1 MTEYKI
7 KATIEASVAKF
18 KRQIDS
24 AVKSVQKYKRTADK
38 TKDVEL
44 NANDK
49 NLQRAVRVAKKTLDS
64 FSNEKAKAKL
74 DAKIEEL
81 QQKVLEASF
90 ELNQLDSKEVTPE
103 VKLEK
108 KKLIKDIAETEAKL
122 SELEKKRVNIDVNA
136 DNSKFNRVLKVSKA
150 SLEALNRS
158 KAKAIIDVDNGVA
171 NSKIKRTK
179 EELKSIPN
187 KTRSRLDVDTGLS
200 IPTIY
205 AFKKSLDALPNKKT
219 TKVDVD
225 ANGLKKAYAYIIKAN
240 DNFQRQMGNL
250 ANMFRVFGTVGS
262 NMVGGLLTS
271 SFSILI
277 PVIASVVPVVFAL
290 LNAIKVLT
298 GGVLALGGAVAIA
311 GAGFVA
317 FGAMAISA
325 IKMLNDGTLQASSA
339 TNEYK
344 KALDGVKSAWT
355 DIIKQNQSAIFTTLA
370 NGLNTVKTAMQSL
383 QPFFSGISRGMEEA
397 SQSVLKWAQNS
408 GVASRFFNMMNTT
421 GVSVFNKLLSAAGG
435 FGDGLVN
442 VFTQLAPLFQWS
454 ADWLDRLGQSFS
466 NWANSAAGEN
476 SITRFIEYT
485 KTNLPIIGNI
495 FKNVFVGIN
504 NLMNAFSGSSTGIF
518 QSLEQMT
525 AKFREWS
532 EQVGQ
537 SQGFKDFVS
546 YIQTN
551 GPLIMQLIGNI
562 ARGLVAFATAMA
574 PIASAVLRVAVA
586 ITGWIANLFEAHPAT
601 AQLVGVIITLV
612 GAFRFLIPIIL
623 AVSNF
628 MGGGLIGRIIALV
641 SKFGLLRAGLTIL
654 KGAFM
659 LLKGPLKI
667 ISVIFQLLFGKI
679 GLIRNAITGL
689 VTVFGILGGPIT
701 IVIGVIA
708 ALIAIFV
715 LLWNKN
721 EGFRNFIINA
731 WNAIKTFMVNVWNVL
746 KAVASVV
753 WNAILKAI
761 TTAVTNVYNFIMIV
775 WNQIVAYLQG
785 LWNGII
791 AIATTV
797 WNLLVTIITT
807 VFTTIMTIVMT
818 IWTAI
823 WTFLSTIWNTIITIA
838 TTVWNLLVTVI
849 TTVFTTIMTIAMT
862 IWNAIW
868 TFLQT
873 LWNTIVSVATTV
885 WNAITTAISTALQAA
900 WSFIS
905 NIWNTI
911 WSFLS
916 GILTTIWN
924 KVVSIFTQVVST
936 ISDKMSQAWNF
947 IVTKGMQWVSTI
959 TSTLIN
965 FVNKVVQG
973 FVNVVNKVSQGMT
986 NAVNKVKSFVD
997 DFVTAGADMIRGLM
1011 RGIGNMARDLA
1022 EKAASVAKGALNAA
1036 KRALGIHSP
1045 SREFMDVGM
1054 YSMLGFVKGID
1065 NHSSKVIRNVSN
1077 VADKVVDAFQPT
1089 LNAPDISSITG
1100 NLSNLGGNINA
1111 QVQHTHS
1118 IETSPN
1124 MKTVKVELDINNDAL
1139 TSIVN
1144 GRNAKRNSEYYL

>member
-24 AVKSVQKYKRTADK
+24 AVKSVQRFKRVADQ

-44 NANDK
+44 NADDK
-49 NLQRAVRVAKKTLDS
+49 KLQKTIKVAKKSLDA
-64 FSNEKAKAKL
+64 FSNKKVKAKL
-74 DAKIEEL
+74 DASIQDL
-81 QQKVLEASF
+81 QQKVLESNF
-90 ELNQLDSKEVTPE
+90 ELDKLNSKEVTPE
-103 VKLEK
+103 IKLQK
-108 KKLIKDIAETEAKL
+108 QKLTKDIAEAEAKL
-122 SELEKKRVNIDVNA
+122 SELEKKRVNIDINA

-225 ANGLKKAYAYIIKAN
+225 TNGLKKAYAYIIKAN

-397 SQSVLKWAQNS
+397 SQSVLKWAENS
-408 GVASRFFNMMNTT
+408 SVASRFFNMMNTT

-495 FKNVFVGIN
+495 FKNVFAGIN

-612 GAFRFLIPIIL
+612 GAFRFLIAPIL
-623 AVSNF
+623 AVMDF
-628 MGGGLIGRIIALV
+628 LGPLAARLVALV
-641 SKFGLLRAGLTIL
+641 TKFGWAKTGTLVLSKAMTS
-654 KGAFM
+654 
-659 LLKGPLKI
+659 LKGPIKL
-667 ISVIFQLLFGKI
+667 VTAIFQLLFGKI

-731 WNAIKTFMVNVWNVL
+731 WNAIKTFMVNVWNIL

-753 WNAILKAI
+753 WNAILTAI
-761 TTAVTNVYNFIMIV
+761 TTAVSNVYNFIMIV

-838 TTVWNLLVTVI
+838 TTIWNLLVTVI

-873 LWNTIVSVATTV
+873 LWNTIVTVATKV
-885 WNAITTAISTALQAA
+885 WNAITTTISTALQAA

-959 TSTLIN
+959 TSTLIS
-965 FVNKVVQG
+965 FVNRVVQG

-997 DFVTAGADMIRGLM
+997 DFVSAGADMIRGLM

-1100 NLSNLGGNINA
+1100 NLSDLGGNINA

-1124 MKTVKVELDINNDAL
+1124 MKTVKVEFDVNNDAL

>member
-24 AVKSVQKYKRTADK
+24 AVKSVQRFKRVADQ

-49 NLQRAVRVAKKTLDS
+49 KLQKTIKVAKKSLDA
-64 FSNEKAKAKL
+64 FSNKNVKAKL
-74 DAKIEEL
+74 DASIQDL
-81 QQKVLEASF
+81 QQKVLESNF
-90 ELNQLDSKEVTPE
+90 ELDKLNSKEVTPE
-103 VKLEK
+103 VKLQK
-108 KKLIKDIAETEAKL
+108 QKLIKDIAETEAKL

-187 KTRSRLDVDTGLS
+187 KTRSRLDIDTGLS

-225 ANGLKKAYAYIIKAN
+225 TNGLKKAYAYIIKAN

-408 GVASRFFNMMNTT
+408 GVASRFFNMINTT

-562 ARGLVAFATAMA
+562 VRGLVAFTTAMA

-612 GAFRFLIPIIL
+612 GAFRFLIAPIL
-623 AVSNF
+623 AVMDF
-628 MGGGLIGRIIALV
+628 LGPLAARLVALV
-641 SKFGLLRAGLTIL
+641 TKFGWAKTGTLVLSKAMTS
-654 KGAFM
+654 
-659 LLKGPLKI
+659 LKGPIKL
-667 ISVIFQLLFGKI
+667 VTAIFQLLFGKI

-753 WNAILKAI
+753 WNAILTAI
-761 TTAVTNVYNFIMIV
+761 TTAVSNVYNFIMIV

-838 TTVWNLLVTVI
+838 TTIWNLLVTVI

-873 LWNTIVSVATTV
+873 LWNTIVTVATKV

-965 FVNKVVQG
+965 FVNRVVQG

-997 DFVTAGADMIRGLM
+997 DFVSAGADMIRGLM

-1124 MKTVKVELDINNDAL
+1124 MKTVKVEFDVNNDAL

>member
-24 AVKSVQKYKRTADK
+24 AVKSVQRFKRVADQ

-49 NLQRAVRVAKKTLDS
+49 KLQKTIKVAKKSLDA
-64 FSNEKAKAKL
+64 FSNKNVKAKL
-74 DAKIEEL
+74 DASIQDL
-81 QQKVLEASF
+81 QQKILESNFELDKLNSKEAS
-90 ELNQLDSKEVTPE
+90 PE
-103 VKLEK
+103 VKLQK
-108 KKLIKDIAETEAKL
+108 QKLTKDIAEAENKL

-158 KAKAIIDVDNGVA
+158 KAKAILDVDNSVA

-187 KTRSRLDVDTGLS
+187 KTRSRLDVDTRLS

-225 ANGLKKAYAYIIKAN
+225 TNGLKKVYAYIIKAN

-397 SQSVLKWAQNS
+397 SQSVLKWAENS
-408 GVASRFFNMMNTT
+408 SVASRFFNMMNTT

-495 FKNVFVGIN
+495 FKNVFAGIN

-612 GAFRFLIPIIL
+612 GAFRFLIAPIL
-623 AVSNF
+623 AVMDF
-628 MGGGLIGRIIALV
+628 LGPLAARLVALV
-641 SKFGLLRAGLTIL
+641 TKFGWAKTGTLVLSKAMTS
-654 KGAFM
+654 
-659 LLKGPLKI
+659 LKGPIKL
-667 ISVIFQLLFGKI
+667 VTAIFQLLFGKI

-731 WNAIKTFMVNVWNVL
+731 WNAIKTFMVTVWNVL
-746 KAVASVV
+746 KTVASVV

-761 TTAVTNVYNFIMIV
+761 TTAVLNVYNFIMII

-838 TTVWNLLVTVI
+838 TTIWNLLVTVI

-873 LWNTIVSVATTV
+873 LWNTIVSVATAV

-965 FVNKVVQG
+965 FVNRVIQG
-973 FVNVVNKVSQGMT
+973 FVNVVNKVSEGMT

-997 DFVTAGADMIRGLM
+997 DFVSAGADMIRGLM

-1045 SREFMDVGM
+1045 SREFMDVGV

-1124 MKTVKVELDINNDAL
+1124 MKTVKVEFDVNNDAL

>member
-18 KRQIDS
+18 KKQIDS
-24 AVKSVQKYKRTADK
+24 AVKSVQKFKRVADQ

-49 NLQRAVRVAKKTLDS
+49 KLQKTIKVAKKSLDA
-64 FSNEKAKAKL
+64 FSNKKVKAKL
-74 DAKIEEL
+74 DASIQDL
-81 QQKVLEASF
+81 QQKVLESNF
-90 ELNQLDSKEVTPE
+90 ELDKLNSKEVTPE
-103 VKLEK
+103 IKLQK
-108 KKLIKDIAETEAKL
+108 QKLTKDIAEAEAKL
-122 SELEKKRVNIDVNA
+122 SELEKKRVNIDINA

-225 ANGLKKAYAYIIKAN
+225 TNGLKKAYAYIIKAN

-397 SQSVLKWAQNS
+397 SQSVLKWAENS
-408 GVASRFFNMMNTT
+408 SVASRFFNMMNTT

-612 GAFRFLIPIIL
+612 GAFRFLIAPIL
-623 AVSNF
+623 AVMDF
-628 MGGGLIGRIIALV
+628 LGPLAARLVALV
-641 SKFGLLRAGLTIL
+641 TRFGWAKTGTLVLSKAMTS
-654 KGAFM
+654 
-659 LLKGPLKI
+659 LKGPIKL
-667 ISVIFQLLFGKI
+667 VTAIFQLLFGKI

-731 WNAIKTFMVNVWNVL
+731 WNAIKTFMVTVWNVL
-746 KAVASVV
+746 KTVASVV

-761 TTAVTNVYNFIMIV
+761 TTAVSNAYNFIMII

-838 TTVWNLLVTVI
+838 TTIWNLLVTVI

-873 LWNTIVSVATTV
+873 LWNTIVTVATKV
-885 WNAITTAISTALQAA
+885 WNAITTTISTALQAA

-965 FVNKVVQG
+965 FVNRVIQG

-997 DFVTAGADMIRGLM
+997 DFVSAGADMIRGLM

-1124 MKTVKVELDINNDAL
+1124 MKTVKVEFDVNNDAL

>member
-24 AVKSVQKYKRTADK
+24 AVKSVQRFKRVADQ

-49 NLQRAVRVAKKTLDS
+49 KLQKTIKVAKKSLDA
-64 FSNEKAKAKL
+64 FSNKNVKAKL
-74 DAKIEEL
+74 DASIQDL
-81 QQKVLEASF
+81 QQKILESNFELDKLNSKEAS
-90 ELNQLDSKEVTPE
+90 PE
-103 VKLEK
+103 VKLQK
-108 KKLIKDIAETEAKL
+108 QKLTKDIAEAEVKL
-122 SELEKKRVNIDVNA
+122 SELEKKRISIDVNA

-225 ANGLKKAYAYIIKAN
+225 TNGLKKAYAYIIKAN

-325 IKMLNDGTLQASSA
+325 IKMLSDGTLQASSA

-397 SQSVLKWAQNS
+397 SQSVFKWAQNS

-612 GAFRFLIPIIL
+612 GAFRFLIAPIL
-623 AVSNF
+623 AVMDF
-628 MGGGLIGRIIALV
+628 LGPLAARLVALV
-641 SKFGLLRAGLTIL
+641 TKFGWAKTGTLVLSKAMTS
-654 KGAFM
+654 
-659 LLKGPLKI
+659 LKGPIKL
-667 ISVIFQLLFGKI
+667 VTAIFQLLFGKI

-731 WNAIKTFMVNVWNVL
+731 WNAIKTFMVTVWNVL
-746 KAVASVV
+746 KTVASVV

-775 WNQIVAYLQG
+775 WNQIAAYLQG

-838 TTVWNLLVTVI
+838 TTIWNLLVTVI

-873 LWNTIVSVATTV
+873 LWNTIVSVATAV

-965 FVNKVVQG
+965 FVNRVIQG
-973 FVNVVNKVSQGMT
+973 FVNVVNKVSEGMT

-997 DFVTAGADMIRGLM
+997 DFVSAGADMIRGLM

-1100 NLSNLGGNINA
+1100 NLSNLVGNINA

-1124 MKTVKVELDINNDAL
+1124 MKTVKVELDINNDA
-1139 TSIVN
+1139 
-1144 GRNAKRNSEYYL
+1144 

>member
-24 AVKSVQKYKRTADK
+24 AVKSVQRFKRVADQ

-49 NLQRAVRVAKKTLDS
+49 KLQKTIKVAKKSLDA
-64 FSNEKAKAKL
+64 FSNKNVKAKL
-74 DAKIEEL
+74 DASIQDL
-81 QQKVLEASF
+81 QQKILESNF
-90 ELNQLDSKEVTPE
+90 ELDKLNSKEVTPE
-103 VKLEK
+103 VKLQK
-108 KKLIKDIAETEAKL
+108 QKLIKDIAETEAKL

-225 ANGLKKAYAYIIKAN
+225 TNGLKKAYAYIIKAN

-397 SQSVLKWAQNS
+397 SQSVLKWAENS
-408 GVASRFFNMMNTT
+408 SVASRFFNMMNTT

-612 GAFRFLIPIIL
+612 GAFRFLIAPIL
-623 AVSNF
+623 AVMDF
-628 MGGGLIGRIIALV
+628 LGPLAARLVALV
-641 SKFGLLRAGLTIL
+641 TKFGWAKTGTLVLSKAMTS
-654 KGAFM
+654 
-659 LLKGPLKI
+659 LKGPIKL
-667 ISVIFQLLFGKI
+667 VTAIFQLLFGKI

-731 WNAIKTFMVNVWNVL
+731 WNAIKTFMVTVWNVL
-746 KAVASVV
+746 KTVASVV

-761 TTAVTNVYNFIMIV
+761 TTAVLNVYNFIMII

-838 TTVWNLLVTVI
+838 TTIWNLLVTVI

-873 LWNTIVSVATTV
+873 LWNTIVSVATAV

-965 FVNKVVQG
+965 FVNRVIQG
-973 FVNVVNKVSQGMT
+973 FVNVVNKVSEGMT

-997 DFVTAGADMIRGLM
+997 DFVSAGADMIRGLM

-1100 NLSNLGGNINA
+1100 NLSNLVGNINA

>member
-24 AVKSVQKYKRTADK
+24 AVKSVQRFKRVADQ

-44 NANDK
+44 NADDK
-49 NLQRAVRVAKKTLDS
+49 KLQKTIKVAKKSLDA
-64 FSNEKAKAKL
+64 FSNKKVKAKL
-74 DAKIEEL
+74 DASIQDL
-81 QQKVLEASF
+81 QQKVLESNF
-90 ELNQLDSKEVTPE
+90 ELDKLNSKEVTPE
-103 VKLEK
+103 IKLQK
-108 KKLIKDIAETEAKL
+108 QKLTKDIAEAEAKL
-122 SELEKKRVNIDVNA
+122 SELEKKRVNIDINA

-225 ANGLKKAYAYIIKAN
+225 TNGLKKAYAYIIKAN

-525 AKFREWS
+525 ANFREWS

-612 GAFRFLIPIIL
+612 GAFRFLIAPIL
-623 AVSNF
+623 AVMDF
-628 MGGGLIGRIIALV
+628 LGPLAARLV
-641 SKFGLLRAGLTIL
+641 TLVTKFGWAKTGTLVLSKAM
-654 KGAFM
+654 AS
-659 LLKGPLKI
+659 LKGPIKL
-667 ISVIFQLLFGKI
+667 VTAIFQLLFGKI

-731 WNAIKTFMVNVWNVL
+731 WNAIKTFMVTVWNVL
-746 KAVASVV
+746 KTVASVV

-761 TTAVTNVYNFIMIV
+761 TTAVTNVYNFIMII

-838 TTVWNLLVTVI
+838 TTIWNLLVTVI

-873 LWNTIVSVATTV
+873 LWNTIVTVATKV

-916 GILTTIWN
+916 SILTTIWN

-965 FVNKVVQG
+965 FVNRVVQG

-997 DFVTAGADMIRGLM
+997 DFVSAGADMIRGLM

-1124 MKTVKVELDINNDAL
+1124 MKTVKVEFDVNNDAL

>member
-18 KRQIDS
+18 KKQIDS
-24 AVKSVQKYKRTADK
+24 AVKSVQKFKRVADQ
-38 TKDVEL
+38 TKNVEL

-49 NLQRAVRVAKKTLDS
+49 KLQKTIKVAKKSLDA
-64 FSNEKAKAKL
+64 FSNKNVKAKL
-74 DAKIEEL
+74 DASIQDL
-81 QQKVLEASF
+81 QQKILESNFELDKLNSKEAS
-90 ELNQLDSKEVTPE
+90 PE
-103 VKLEK
+103 VKLQK
-108 KKLIKDIAETEAKL
+108 QKLTKDIAEAEAKL
-122 SELEKKRVNIDVNA
+122 SELEKKRVNIDINA

-158 KAKAIIDVDNGVA
+158 KAKAILDVDNSVA

-187 KTRSRLDVDTGLS
+187 KTRSRLDVDTRLS

-225 ANGLKKAYAYIIKAN
+225 TNGLKKAYAYIIKAN

-325 IKMLNDGTLQASSA
+325 IKMLSDGTLQASSA

-495 FKNVFVGIN
+495 FKNVFAGIN

-612 GAFRFLIPIIL
+612 GAFRFLIAPIL
-623 AVSNF
+623 AVMDF
-628 MGGGLIGRIIALV
+628 LGPLAARLVALV
-641 SKFGLLRAGLTIL
+641 TKFGWAKTGTLVLSKAMTS
-654 KGAFM
+654 
-659 LLKGPLKI
+659 LKGPIKL
-667 ISVIFQLLFGKI
+667 VTAIFQLLFGKI

-753 WNAILKAI
+753 WNAILTAI
-761 TTAVTNVYNFIMIV
+761 TTAVSNVYNFIMIV

-838 TTVWNLLVTVI
+838 TTIWNLLVTVI

-873 LWNTIVSVATTV
+873 LWNTIVTVATKV
-885 WNAITTAISTALQAA
+885 WNAITTTISTALQAA

-965 FVNKVVQG
+965 FVNRVIQG

-997 DFVTAGADMIRGLM
+997 DFVSAGADMIRGLM

-1124 MKTVKVELDINNDAL
+1124 MKTVKVEFDVNNDAL

>member
-24 AVKSVQKYKRTADK
+24 AVKSVQRFKRVADQ

-44 NANDK
+44 NADDK
-49 NLQRAVRVAKKTLDS
+49 KLQKTIKVAKKSLDA
-64 FSNEKAKAKL
+64 FSNKKVKAKL
-74 DAKIEEL
+74 DASIQDL
-81 QQKVLEASF
+81 QQKVLESNF
-90 ELNQLDSKEVTPE
+90 ELDKLNSKEVTPE
-103 VKLEK
+103 IKLQK
-108 KKLIKDIAETEAKL
+108 QKLTKDIAEAEAKL
-122 SELEKKRVNIDVNA
+122 SELEKKRVNIDINA

-187 KTRSRLDVDTGLS
+187 KTRSRLHVDTGLS

-225 ANGLKKAYAYIIKAN
+225 TNGLKKAYAYIIKAN

-325 IKMLNDGTLQASSA
+325 IKMLSDGTLQASSA

-383 QPFFSGISRGMEEA
+383 QPFFSGISRGTEEA

-466 NWANSAAGEN
+466 NWANSADGEN

-525 AKFREWS
+525 VKFREWS

-612 GAFRFLIPIIL
+612 GAFRFLIAPIL
-623 AVSNF
+623 AVMDF
-628 MGGGLIGRIIALV
+628 LGPLAARLVALV
-641 SKFGLLRAGLTIL
+641 TKFGWAKTGTLVLSKAMTS
-654 KGAFM
+654 
-659 LLKGPLKI
+659 LKGPIKL
-667 ISVIFQLLFGKI
+667 VTAIFQLLFGKI

-731 WNAIKTFMVNVWNVL
+731 WNAIKTFMVTVWNVL
-746 KAVASVV
+746 KTVASVV

-761 TTAVTNVYNFIMIV
+761 TTAVTNVYNFIMII

-838 TTVWNLLVTVI
+838 TTIWNLLVTVI

-873 LWNTIVSVATTV
+873 LWNTIVTVATKV

-965 FVNKVVQG
+965 FVNRVVQG

-997 DFVTAGADMIRGLM
+997 DFVSAGADMIRGLM

-1124 MKTVKVELDINNDAL
+1124 MKTVKVEFDVNNDAL

>member
-18 KRQIDS
+18 KKQIDS
-24 AVKSVQKYKRTADK
+24 AVKSVQRFKRVADQ

-49 NLQRAVRVAKKTLDS
+49 NLQKTIKVAKKSLDA
-64 FSNEKAKAKL
+64 FSNKQAKAKL
-74 DAKIEEL
+74 DANIQDL
-81 QQKVLEASF
+81 QQKVLESNF
-90 ELNQLDSKEVTPE
+90 ELDKLNSKEVTPE
-103 VKLEK
+103 VKLQK
-108 KKLIKDIAETEAKL
+108 QKLTKDIAEAEAKL

-136 DNSKFNRVLKVSKA
+136 DNSKFNRVLKVSKT
-150 SLEALNRS
+150 SLEAFNRS

-187 KTRSRLDVDTGLS
+187 KTRSRLNVDTGLS

-225 ANGLKKAYAYIIKAN
+225 TNRLKKAYAYIIKAN

-495 FKNVFVGIN
+495 FKNVFVGIS
-504 NLMNAFSGSSTGIF
+504 NLMSAFSGSSTGIF

-562 ARGLVAFATAMA
+562 ARGLVAFAMAMA

-612 GAFRFLIPIIL
+612 GAFRFLIAPIL
-623 AVSNF
+623 AVMDF
-628 MGGGLIGRIIALV
+628 LGPLAARLVALV
-641 SKFGLLRAGLTIL
+641 TKFGWAKTGTLVLSKAMTS
-654 KGAFM
+654 
-659 LLKGPLKI
+659 LKGPIKL
-667 ISVIFQLLFGKI
+667 VTAIFQLLFGKI

-746 KAVASVV
+746 KTAASVV

-761 TTAVTNVYNFIMIV
+761 TTAVSNVYNFIMII

-838 TTVWNLLVTVI
+838 TTIWNLLVTVI

-965 FVNKVVQG
+965 FVNRVIQG

-986 NAVNKVKSFVD
+986 NAVNKIKSFIG
-997 DFVTAGADMIRGLM
+997 DFVSAGADMIRGLI
-1011 RGIGNMARDLA
+1011 RGIGQMAGELMD
-1022 EKAASVAKGALNAA
+1022 AAKNVAKRALDAA
-1036 KRALGIHSP
+1036 KSALGIHSP

-1089 LNAPDISSITG
+1089 LNTPDISSITR
-1100 NLSNLGGNINA
+1100 NLSNLGGNINT

-1124 MKTVKVELDINNDAL
+1124 MKTVKVEFDVNNDAL

>member
-24 AVKSVQKYKRTADK
+24 AVKSVQRFKRVADQ

-49 NLQRAVRVAKKTLDS
+49 KLQKTIKVAKKSLDA
-64 FSNEKAKAKL
+64 FSNKKVKAKL
-74 DAKIEEL
+74 DASIQDL
-81 QQKVLEASF
+81 QQKVLESNF
-90 ELNQLDSKEVTPE
+90 ELDKLNSKEVTPE
-103 VKLEK
+103 IKLQK
-108 KKLIKDIAETEAKL
+108 QKLTKDIAEAEAKL
-122 SELEKKRVNIDVNA
+122 SELEKKRVNIDINA

-158 KAKAIIDVDNGVA
+158 KAKAILDVDNSVA

-187 KTRSRLDVDTGLS
+187 KTRSRLDVDTRLS

-225 ANGLKKAYAYIIKAN
+225 TNGLKKAYAYIIKAN

-325 IKMLNDGTLQASSA
+325 IKMLSDGTLQASSA

-397 SQSVLKWAQNS
+397 SQSVLKWAENS
-408 GVASRFFNMMNTT
+408 SVASRFFNMMNTT

-495 FKNVFVGIN
+495 FKNVFAGIN

-612 GAFRFLIPIIL
+612 GAFRFLIAPIL
-623 AVSNF
+623 AVMDF
-628 MGGGLIGRIIALV
+628 LGPLAARLVALV
-641 SKFGLLRAGLTIL
+641 TKFGWAKTGTLVLSKAMTS
-654 KGAFM
+654 
-659 LLKGPLKI
+659 LKGPIKL
-667 ISVIFQLLFGKI
+667 VTAIFQLLFGKI

-731 WNAIKTFMVNVWNVL
+731 WNAIKTFMVTVWNVL
-746 KAVASVV
+746 KTVASVV

-761 TTAVTNVYNFIMIV
+761 TTAVSNVYNFIMII

-838 TTVWNLLVTVI
+838 TTIWNLLVTVI

-873 LWNTIVSVATTV
+873 LWNTIVTVATKV
-885 WNAITTAISTALQAA
+885 WNAITTTISTALQAA

-965 FVNKVVQG
+965 FVNRVIQG

-997 DFVTAGADMIRGLM
+997 DFVSAGADMIRGLM

-1124 MKTVKVELDINNDAL
+1124 MKTVKVEFDVNNDAL

>member
-7 KATIEASVAKF
+7 NATIEASVAKF

-24 AVKSVQKYKRTADK
+24 AVKSVQRFKRVADQ

-49 NLQRAVRVAKKTLDS
+49 KLQKTIKVAKKSLDA
-64 FSNEKAKAKL
+64 FSNKNVKAKL
-74 DAKIEEL
+74 DASIQDL
-81 QQKVLEASF
+81 QQKVLESNF
-90 ELNQLDSKEVTPE
+90 ELDKLNSKEVTPE
-103 VKLEK
+103 VKLQK
-108 KKLIKDIAETEAKL
+108 QKLIKDIAETEAKL

-158 KAKAIIDVDNGVA
+158 KAKAIIDVDNGVV

-225 ANGLKKAYAYIIKAN
+225 TNGLKKAYAYIIKAN

-397 SQSVLKWAQNS
+397 SQSVLKWVENS
-408 GVASRFFNMMNTT
+408 SVASRFFNMMNTT

-495 FKNVFVGIN
+495 FKNVFAGIN

-612 GAFRFLIPIIL
+612 GAFRFLIAPIL
-623 AVSNF
+623 AVMDF
-628 MGGGLIGRIIALV
+628 LGPLAARLVALV
-641 SKFGLLRAGLTIL
+641 TKFGWAKTGTLVLSKAMTS
-654 KGAFM
+654 
-659 LLKGPLKI
+659 LKGPIKL
-667 ISVIFQLLFGKI
+667 VTAIFQLLFGKI

-731 WNAIKTFMVNVWNVL
+731 WNAIKTFMVNVWNIL

-753 WNAILKAI
+753 WNAILTAI
-761 TTAVTNVYNFIMIV
+761 TTAVSNVYNFIMIV

-838 TTVWNLLVTVI
+838 TTIWNLLVTVI

-873 LWNTIVSVATTV
+873 LWNTIVTVATKV
-885 WNAITTAISTALQAA
+885 WNAITTTISTALQAA

-965 FVNKVVQG
+965 FVNRVVQG

-997 DFVTAGADMIRGLM
+997 DFVSAGADMIRGLM

-1124 MKTVKVELDINNDAL
+1124 MKTVKVEFDVNNDAL

>member
-24 AVKSVQKYKRTADK
+24 AVKSVQRFKRVADQ

-44 NANDK
+44 NADDK
-49 NLQRAVRVAKKTLDS
+49 KLQKTIKVAKKSLDA
-64 FSNEKAKAKL
+64 FSNKKVKAKL
-74 DAKIEEL
+74 DASIQDL
-81 QQKVLEASF
+81 QQKVLESNF
-90 ELNQLDSKEVTPE
+90 ELDKLNSKEVTPE
-103 VKLEK
+103 IKLQK
-108 KKLIKDIAETEAKL
+108 QKLTKDIAEAEAKL
-122 SELEKKRVNIDVNA
+122 SELEKKRVNIDINA

-225 ANGLKKAYAYIIKAN
+225 TNGLKKAYAYIIKAN

-397 SQSVLKWAQNS
+397 SQSVLKWAENS
-408 GVASRFFNMMNTT
+408 SVASRFFNMMNTT

-551 GPLIMQLIGNI
+551 GPLIMQLIRNI

-612 GAFRFLIPIIL
+612 GAFRFLIAPIL
-623 AVSNF
+623 AVMDF
-628 MGGGLIGRIIALV
+628 LGPLAARLVALV
-641 SKFGLLRAGLTIL
+641 TRFGWAKTGTLVLSKAMTS
-654 KGAFM
+654 
-659 LLKGPLKI
+659 LKGPIKL
-667 ISVIFQLLFGKI
+667 VTAIFQLLFGKI

-731 WNAIKTFMVNVWNVL
+731 WNAIKTFMVTVWNVL
-746 KAVASVV
+746 KTVASVV

-761 TTAVTNVYNFIMIV
+761 TTAVSNVYNFIMII

-838 TTVWNLLVTVI
+838 TTIWNLLVTVI

-873 LWNTIVSVATTV
+873 LWNTIVTVATKV
-885 WNAITTAISTALQAA
+885 WNAITTTISTALQAA

-965 FVNKVVQG
+965 FVNRVIQG

-997 DFVTAGADMIRGLM
+997 DFVSAGADMIRGLM

-1124 MKTVKVELDINNDAL
+1124 MKTVKVEFDVNNDAL

>member
-225 ANGLKKAYAYIIKAN
+225 TNRLKKAYAYIIKAN

-612 GAFRFLIPIIL
+612 GAFRFLIAPIL
-623 AVSNF
+623 AVMDF
-628 MGGGLIGRIIALV
+628 LGPLAARLVALV
-641 SKFGLLRAGLTIL
+641 TKFGWAKTGTLVLSKAMTS
-654 KGAFM
+654 
-659 LLKGPLKI
+659 LKGPIKL
-667 ISVIFQLLFGKI
+667 VTAIFQLLFGKI

-753 WNAILKAI
+753 WNAILTAI

-838 TTVWNLLVTVI
+838 TTIWNLLVTVI

-885 WNAITTAISTALQAA
+885 WNAITTTISTALQAA

-965 FVNKVVQG
+965 FVNRVVQG
-973 FVNVVNKVSQGMT
+973 FVNVVNKVSEGMT

>member
-24 AVKSVQKYKRTADK
+24 AVKSVQRFKRVADQ

-44 NANDK
+44 NADDK
-49 NLQRAVRVAKKTLDS
+49 KLQKTIKVAKKSLDA
-64 FSNEKAKAKL
+64 FSNKKVKAKL
-74 DAKIEEL
+74 DASIQDL
-81 QQKVLEASF
+81 QQKVLESNF
-90 ELNQLDSKEVTPE
+90 ELDKLNSKEVTPE
-103 VKLEK
+103 IKLQK
-108 KKLIKDIAETEAKL
+108 QKLTKDIAEAEAKL
-122 SELEKKRVNIDVNA
+122 SELEKKRVNIDINA

-187 KTRSRLDVDTGLS
+187 KTRSRLHVDTGLS

-225 ANGLKKAYAYIIKAN
+225 TNGLKKAYAYIIKAN

-325 IKMLNDGTLQASSA
+325 IKMLSDGTLQASSA

-397 SQSVLKWAQNS
+397 FQSVLKWAQNS

-525 AKFREWS
+525 VKFREWS

-612 GAFRFLIPIIL
+612 GAFRFLIAPIL
-623 AVSNF
+623 AVMDF
-628 MGGGLIGRIIALV
+628 LGPLAARLVALV
-641 SKFGLLRAGLTIL
+641 TKFGWAKTGTLVLSKAMTS
-654 KGAFM
+654 
-659 LLKGPLKI
+659 LKGPIKL
-667 ISVIFQLLFGKI
+667 VTAIFQLLFGKI

-731 WNAIKTFMVNVWNVL
+731 WNAIKTFMVTVWNVL
-746 KAVASVV
+746 KTVASVV

-761 TTAVTNVYNFIMIV
+761 TTAVTNVYNFIMII

-838 TTVWNLLVTVI
+838 TTIWNLLVTVI

-873 LWNTIVSVATTV
+873 LWNTIVTVATKV

-916 GILTTIWN
+916 SILTTIWN

-965 FVNKVVQG
+965 FVNRVVQG

-997 DFVTAGADMIRGLM
+997 DFVSAGADMIRGLM

-1124 MKTVKVELDINNDAL
+1124 MKTVKVEFDVNNDAL

>member
-24 AVKSVQKYKRTADK
+24 AVKSVQRFKRVADQ

-49 NLQRAVRVAKKTLDS
+49 KLQKTIKVAKKSLDA
-64 FSNEKAKAKL
+64 FSNKNVKAKL
-74 DAKIEEL
+74 DASIQDL
-81 QQKVLEASF
+81 QQKVLESNF
-90 ELNQLDSKEVTPE
+90 ELDKLNSKEVTPE
-103 VKLEK
+103 VKLQK
-108 KKLIKDIAETEAKL
+108 QKLIKDIAETEAKL

-158 KAKAIIDVDNGVA
+158 KAKAIIDVDNGVV

-225 ANGLKKAYAYIIKAN
+225 INGLKKAYAYIIKAN

-397 SQSVLKWAQNS
+397 SQSVLKWAENS
-408 GVASRFFNMMNTT
+408 SVASRFFNMMNTT

-495 FKNVFVGIN
+495 FKNVFAGIN

-612 GAFRFLIPIIL
+612 GAFRFLIAPIL
-623 AVSNF
+623 AVMDF
-628 MGGGLIGRIIALV
+628 LGPLAARLVALV
-641 SKFGLLRAGLTIL
+641 TKFGWAKTGTLVLSKAMTS
-654 KGAFM
+654 
-659 LLKGPLKI
+659 LKGPIKL
-667 ISVIFQLLFGKI
+667 VTAIFQLLFGKI

-753 WNAILKAI
+753 WNAILTAI
-761 TTAVTNVYNFIMIV
+761 TTAVSNVYNFIMIV

-838 TTVWNLLVTVI
+838 TTIWNLLVTVI

-873 LWNTIVSVATTV
+873 LWNTIVTVATKV
-885 WNAITTAISTALQAA
+885 WNAITTTISTALQAA

-965 FVNKVVQG
+965 FVNRVVQG

-997 DFVTAGADMIRGLM
+997 DFVSAGADMIRGLM

-1124 MKTVKVELDINNDAL
+1124 MKTVKVEFDVNNDAL

>member
-24 AVKSVQKYKRTADK
+24 AVKAVQKYKRTADK

-44 NANDK
+44 SANDK
-49 NLQRAVRVAKKTLDS
+49 KLQKTIKVAKKSLDA
-64 FSNEKAKAKL
+64 FSNKKVKAKL
-74 DAKIEEL
+74 DAKIEDL
-81 QQKVLEASF
+81 QQKALEASF

-103 VKLEK
+103 VKLQK
-108 KKLIKDIAETEAKL
+108 QKLTKDIAEAEAKL

-158 KAKAIIDVDNGVA
+158 KAKAILDVDNSVA

-187 KTRSRLDVDTGLS
+187 KTRSRLHVDTGLS

-225 ANGLKKAYAYIIKAN
+225 TNGLKKAYAYIIKAN

-325 IKMLNDGTLQASSA
+325 IKMLSDGTLQASSA

-466 NWANSAAGEN
+466 NWANSAAGED

-525 AKFREWS
+525 VKFREWS

-612 GAFRFLIPIIL
+612 GAFRFLIVPIL
-623 AVSNF
+623 AVMDF
-628 MGGGLIGRIIALV
+628 LGPLAARLVALV
-641 SKFGLLRAGLTIL
+641 TKFGWAKTGTLVLSKAMTS
-654 KGAFM
+654 
-659 LLKGPLKI
+659 LKGPIKL
-667 ISVIFQLLFGKI
+667 VTAIFQLLFGKI

-731 WNAIKTFMVNVWNVL
+731 WNAIKTFMVTVWNVL
-746 KAVASVV
+746 KTVASVV

-838 TTVWNLLVTVI
+838 TTIWNLLVTVI

-868 TFLQT
+868 MFLQT
-873 LWNTIVSVATTV
+873 LWNTIVTVATKV

-947 IVTKGMQWVSTI
+947 IV
-959 TSTLIN
+959 
-965 FVNKVVQG
+965 
-973 FVNVVNKVSQGMT
+973 
-986 NAVNKVKSFVD
+986 
-997 DFVTAGADMIRGLM
+997 
-1011 RGIGNMARDLA
+1011 
-1022 EKAASVAKGALNAA
+1022 
-1036 KRALGIHSP
+1036 
-1045 SREFMDVGM
+1045 
-1054 YSMLGFVKGID
+1054 
-1065 NHSSKVIRNVSN
+1065 
-1077 VADKVVDAFQPT
+1077 
-1089 LNAPDISSITG
+1089 
-1100 NLSNLGGNINA
+1100 
-1111 QVQHTHS
+1111 
-1118 IETSPN
+1118 
-1124 MKTVKVELDINNDAL
+1124 
-1139 TSIVN
+1139 
-1144 GRNAKRNSEYYL
+1144 

>member
-18 KRQIDS
+18 KKQIDS
-24 AVKSVQKYKRTADK
+24 AVKSVQRFKRVADQ

-44 NANDK
+44 NADDK
-49 NLQRAVRVAKKTLDS
+49 KLQKTIKVAKKSLDA
-64 FSNEKAKAKL
+64 FSNKKVKAKL
-74 DAKIEEL
+74 DASIQDL
-81 QQKVLEASF
+81 QQKVLESNF
-90 ELNQLDSKEVTPE
+90 ELDKLNSKEVTPE
-103 VKLEK
+103 IKLQK
-108 KKLIKDIAETEAKL
+108 QKLTKDIAEAEAKL
-122 SELEKKRVNIDVNA
+122 SELEKKRVNIDINA

-187 KTRSRLDVDTGLS
+187 KTRSRLDVDTRLS

-225 ANGLKKAYAYIIKAN
+225 TNGLKKAYAYIIKAN

-397 SQSVLKWAQNS
+397 SQSVLKWAENS
-408 GVASRFFNMMNTT
+408 SVASRFFNMMNTT

-612 GAFRFLIPIIL
+612 GAFRFLIAPIL
-623 AVSNF
+623 AVMDF
-628 MGGGLIGRIIALV
+628 LGPLAARLV
-641 SKFGLLRAGLTIL
+641 TLVTKFGWAKTGTLVLSKAM
-654 KGAFM
+654 AS
-659 LLKGPLKI
+659 LKGPIKL
-667 ISVIFQLLFGKI
+667 VTAIFQLLFGKI

-731 WNAIKTFMVNVWNVL
+731 WNAIKTFMVTVWNVL
-746 KAVASVV
+746 KTVASVV

-838 TTVWNLLVTVI
+838 TTIWNLLVTVI

-873 LWNTIVSVATTV
+873 LWNTIVTVATKV

-916 GILTTIWN
+916 SILTTIWN

-965 FVNKVVQG
+965 FVNRVVQG

-997 DFVTAGADMIRGLM
+997 DFVSAGADMIRGLM

-1124 MKTVKVELDINNDAL
+1124 MKTVKVEFDVNNDAL

>member
-18 KRQIDS
+18 KKQIDS
-24 AVKSVQKYKRTADK
+24 AVKSVQKFKRVADQ

-49 NLQRAVRVAKKTLDS
+49 KLQKTIKVAKKSLDA
-64 FSNEKAKAKL
+64 FSNKKVKAKL
-74 DAKIEEL
+74 DASIQDL
-81 QQKVLEASF
+81 QQKVLESNF
-90 ELNQLDSKEVTPE
+90 ELDKLNSKEVTPE
-103 VKLEK
+103 IKLQK
-108 KKLIKDIAETEAKL
+108 QKLTKDIAEAEAKL
-122 SELEKKRVNIDVNA
+122 SELEKKRVNIDINA

-225 ANGLKKAYAYIIKAN
+225 TNGLKKAYAYIIKAN

-397 SQSVLKWAQNS
+397 SQSVLKWAENS
-408 GVASRFFNMMNTT
+408 SVASRFFNMMNTT

-612 GAFRFLIPIIL
+612 GAFRFLIAPIL
-623 AVSNF
+623 AVMDF
-628 MGGGLIGRIIALV
+628 LGPLAARLVALV
-641 SKFGLLRAGLTIL
+641 TRFGWAKTGTLVLSKAMTS
-654 KGAFM
+654 
-659 LLKGPLKI
+659 LKGPIKL
-667 ISVIFQLLFGKI
+667 VTAIFQLLFGKI

-731 WNAIKTFMVNVWNVL
+731 WNAIKTFMVTVWNVL
-746 KAVASVV
+746 KTVASVV

-761 TTAVTNVYNFIMIV
+761 TTAVSNVYNFIMII

-838 TTVWNLLVTVI
+838 TTIWNLLVTVI

-873 LWNTIVSVATTV
+873 LWNTIVSVATAV

-965 FVNKVVQG
+965 FVNRVIQG
-973 FVNVVNKVSQGMT
+973 FVNVVNKVSEGMT

-997 DFVTAGADMIRGLM
+997 DFVSAGADMIRGLM

-1022 EKAASVAKGALNAA
+1022 EKAASVAKDALNAA

-1100 NLSNLGGNINA
+1100 NLSNLVGNINA

>member
-24 AVKSVQKYKRTADK
+24 AVKSVQRFKRVADQ

-44 NANDK
+44 NADDK
-49 NLQRAVRVAKKTLDS
+49 KLQKTIKVAKKSLDA
-64 FSNEKAKAKL
+64 FSNKKVKAKL
-74 DAKIEEL
+74 DASIQDL
-81 QQKVLEASF
+81 QQKVLESNF
-90 ELNQLDSKEVTPE
+90 ELDKLNSKEVTPE
-103 VKLEK
+103 IKLQK
-108 KKLIKDIAETEAKL
+108 QKLTKDIAEAEAKL
-122 SELEKKRVNIDVNA
+122 SELEKKRVNIDINA

-225 ANGLKKAYAYIIKAN
+225 TNGLKKAYAYIIKAN

-397 SQSVLKWAQNS
+397 SQSVLKWAENS
-408 GVASRFFNMMNTT
+408 SVASRFFNMMNTT

-525 AKFREWS
+525 VKFREWS

-612 GAFRFLIPIIL
+612 GAFRFLIAPIL
-623 AVSNF
+623 AVMDF
-628 MGGGLIGRIIALV
+628 LGPLAARLVALV
-641 SKFGLLRAGLTIL
+641 TKFGWAKTGTLVLSKAMTS
-654 KGAFM
+654 
-659 LLKGPLKI
+659 LKGPIKL
-667 ISVIFQLLFGKI
+667 VTAIFQLLFGKI

-731 WNAIKTFMVNVWNVL
+731 WNAIKTFMVTVWNVL
-746 KAVASVV
+746 KTVVSVV

-761 TTAVTNVYNFIMIV
+761 TTAVTNVYNFIMII

-838 TTVWNLLVTVI
+838 TTIWNLLVTVI

-873 LWNTIVSVATTV
+873 LWNTIVTVATKV

-965 FVNKVVQG
+965 FVNRVVQG

-997 DFVTAGADMIRGLM
+997 DFVSAGADMIRGLM

-1124 MKTVKVELDINNDAL
+1124 MKTVKVEFDVNNDAL

>member
-24 AVKSVQKYKRTADK
+24 AVKSVQRFKRVADQ

-49 NLQRAVRVAKKTLDS
+49 KLQKTIKVAKKSLDA
-64 FSNEKAKAKL
+64 FSNKNVKAKL
-74 DAKIEEL
+74 DASIQDL
-81 QQKVLEASF
+81 QQKVLESNF
-90 ELNQLDSKEVTPE
+90 ELDKLNSKEVTPE
-103 VKLEK
+103 VKLQK
-108 KKLIKDIAETEAKL
+108 QKLIKDIAETEAKL

-158 KAKAIIDVDNGVA
+158 KAKAIIDVDNGVV

-225 ANGLKKAYAYIIKAN
+225 TNGLKKAYAYIIKAN

-397 SQSVLKWAQNS
+397 SQSVLKWAENS
-408 GVASRFFNMMNTT
+408 SVASRFFNMMNTT

-495 FKNVFVGIN
+495 FKNVFAGIN
-504 NLMNAFSGSSTGIF
+504 NLMNAFSESSTGIF

-612 GAFRFLIPIIL
+612 GAFRFLIAPIL
-623 AVSNF
+623 AVMDF
-628 MGGGLIGRIIALV
+628 LGPLAARLVALV
-641 SKFGLLRAGLTIL
+641 TKFGWAKTGTLVLSKAMTS
-654 KGAFM
+654 
-659 LLKGPLKI
+659 LKGPIKL
-667 ISVIFQLLFGKI
+667 VTAIFQLLFGKI

-753 WNAILKAI
+753 WNAILTAI
-761 TTAVTNVYNFIMIV
+761 TTAVSNVYNFIMVV

-838 TTVWNLLVTVI
+838 TTIWNLLVTVI

-873 LWNTIVSVATTV
+873 LWNTIVTVATKV
-885 WNAITTAISTALQAA
+885 WNAITTTISTALQAA

-965 FVNKVVQG
+965 FVNRVVQG

-997 DFVTAGADMIRGLM
+997 DFVSAGADMIRGLM

-1124 MKTVKVELDINNDAL
+1124 MKTVKVEFDVNNDAL

>member
-1 MTEYKI
+1 
-7 KATIEASVAKF
+7 
-18 KRQIDS
+18 
-24 AVKSVQKYKRTADK
+24 
-38 TKDVEL
+38 
-44 NANDK
+44 
-49 NLQRAVRVAKKTLDS
+49 
-64 FSNEKAKAKL
+64 
-74 DAKIEEL
+74 
-81 QQKVLEASF
+81 
-90 ELNQLDSKEVTPE
+90 
-103 VKLEK
+103 
-108 KKLIKDIAETEAKL
+108 
-122 SELEKKRVNIDVNA
+122 
-136 DNSKFNRVLKVSKA
+136 
-150 SLEALNRS
+150 
-158 KAKAIIDVDNGVA
+158 
-171 NSKIKRTK
+171 
-179 EELKSIPN
+179 
-187 KTRSRLDVDTGLS
+187 
-200 IPTIY
+200 
-205 AFKKSLDALPNKKT
+205 
-219 TKVDVD
+219 
-225 ANGLKKAYAYIIKAN
+225 
-240 DNFQRQMGNL
+240 
-250 ANMFRVFGTVGS
+250 
-262 NMVGGLLTS
+262 
-271 SFSILI
+271 
-277 PVIASVVPVVFAL
+277 
-290 LNAIKVLT
+290 
-298 GGVLALGGAVAIA
+298 
-311 GAGFVA
+311 
-317 FGAMAISA
+317 
-325 IKMLNDGTLQASSA
+325 
-339 TNEYK
+339 
-344 KALDGVKSAWT
+344 
-355 DIIKQNQSAIFTTLA
+355 
-370 NGLNTVKTAMQSL
+370 MQSL

-397 SQSVLKWAQNS
+397 SQSVFKWAQNS

-466 NWANSAAGEN
+466 NWSNSAAGEN

-612 GAFRFLIPIIL
+612 GAFRFLIAPIL
-623 AVSNF
+623 AVMDF
-628 MGGGLIGRIIALV
+628 LGPLAARLVALV
-641 SKFGLLRAGLTIL
+641 TKFGWAKTGTLVLSKAMTS
-654 KGAFM
+654 
-659 LLKGPLKI
+659 LKGPIKL
-667 ISVIFQLLFGKI
+667 VTAIFQLLFGKI

-731 WNAIKTFMVNVWNVL
+731 WNAIKTFMVTVWNVL
-746 KAVASVV
+746 KTVASVV

-761 TTAVTNVYNFIMIV
+761 TTAVSNVYNFIMII

-838 TTVWNLLVTVI
+838 TTIWNLLVTVI

-873 LWNTIVSVATTV
+873 LWNTIVTVATKV
-885 WNAITTAISTALQAA
+885 WNAITTTISTALQAA

-965 FVNKVVQG
+965 FVNRVIQG

-997 DFVTAGADMIRGLM
+997 DFVSAGADMIRGLM

-1124 MKTVKVELDINNDAL
+1124 MKTVKVEFDVNNDAL

>member
-38 TKDVEL
+38 TKDVDL
-44 NANDK
+44 SANDK
-49 NLQRAVRVAKKTLDS
+49 NLQKAVKVAKKTLDS
-64 FSNEKAKAKL
+64 FGSEKAKAKL
-74 DAKIEEL
+74 DAKIEDL

-108 KKLIKDIAETEAKL
+108 QKLIKDIAETEAKL
-122 SELEKKRVNIDVNA
+122 SELEKKRVNIDINA

-158 KAKAIIDVDNGVA
+158 KAKAILDVDNSVA

-187 KTRSRLDVDTGLS
+187 KTRFRLDVDTRLS

-225 ANGLKKAYAYIIKAN
+225 TNGLKKAYAYIIKAN

-612 GAFRFLIPIIL
+612 GAFRFLIAPIL
-623 AVSNF
+623 AVMDF
-628 MGGGLIGRIIALV
+628 LGPLAARLVALV
-641 SKFGLLRAGLTIL
+641 TKFGWAKTGTLVLSKAMTS
-654 KGAFM
+654 
-659 LLKGPLKI
+659 LKGPIKL
-667 ISVIFQLLFGKI
+667 VTAIFQLLFGKI

-753 WNAILKAI
+753 WNAILTAI
-761 TTAVTNVYNFIMIV
+761 TTAVSNVYNFIMIV

-838 TTVWNLLVTVI
+838 TTIWNLLVTVI

-873 LWNTIVSVATTV
+873 LWNTIVTVATKV
-885 WNAITTAISTALQAA
+885 WNAITTTISTALQAA

-965 FVNKVVQG
+965 FVNRVIQG

-997 DFVTAGADMIRGLM
+997 DFVSAGADMIRGLM

-1124 MKTVKVELDINNDAL
+1124 MKTVKVEFDVNNDAL

>member
-24 AVKSVQKYKRTADK
+24 AVKSVQRFKQVADQ

-49 NLQRAVRVAKKTLDS
+49 KLQKTIKVAKKSLDA
-64 FSNEKAKAKL
+64 FSNKKVKAKL
-74 DAKIEEL
+74 DASIQDL
-81 QQKVLEASF
+81 QQKVLESNF
-90 ELNQLDSKEVTPE
+90 ELDKLNSKEVTPE
-103 VKLEK
+103 IKLQK
-108 KKLIKDIAETEAKL
+108 QKLTKDIAEAEAKL
-122 SELEKKRVNIDVNA
+122 SELEKKRVNIDINA

-187 KTRSRLDVDTGLS
+187 KTRSRLHVDTGLS

-225 ANGLKKAYAYIIKAN
+225 TNGLKKAYAYIIKAN

-325 IKMLNDGTLQASSA
+325 IKMLSDGTLQASSA

-525 AKFREWS
+525 VKFREWS

-612 GAFRFLIPIIL
+612 GAFRFLIAPIL
-623 AVSNF
+623 AVMDF
-628 MGGGLIGRIIALV
+628 LGPLAARLVALV
-641 SKFGLLRAGLTIL
+641 TKFGWAKTGTLVLSKAMTS
-654 KGAFM
+654 
-659 LLKGPLKI
+659 LKGPIKL
-667 ISVIFQLLFGKI
+667 VTAIFQLLFGKI

-731 WNAIKTFMVNVWNVL
+731 WNAIKTFMVTVWNVL
-746 KAVASVV
+746 KTVASVV

-761 TTAVTNVYNFIMIV
+761 TTAVTNVYNFIMII

-838 TTVWNLLVTVI
+838 TSIWNLLVTVI

-873 LWNTIVSVATTV
+873 LWNTIVTVATKV

-916 GILTTIWN
+916 SILTTIWN

-965 FVNKVVQG
+965 FVNRVVQG

-997 DFVTAGADMIRGLM
+997 DFVSAGADMIRGLM

-1124 MKTVKVELDINNDAL
+1124 MKTVKVEFDVNNDAL

>member
-18 KRQIDS
+18 KKQIDS
-24 AVKSVQKYKRTADK
+24 AVKSVQRFKRVADQ

-44 NANDK
+44 NADDK
-49 NLQRAVRVAKKTLDS
+49 KLQKTIKVAKKSLDA
-64 FSNEKAKAKL
+64 FSNKKVKAKL
-74 DAKIEEL
+74 DASIQDL
-81 QQKVLEASF
+81 QQKVLESNF
-90 ELNQLDSKEVTPE
+90 ELDKLNSKEVTPE
-103 VKLEK
+103 IKLQK
-108 KKLIKDIAETEAKL
+108 QKLTKDIAEAEAKL
-122 SELEKKRVNIDVNA
+122 SELEKKRVNIDINA

-219 TKVDVD
+219 TRVDVD
-225 ANGLKKAYAYIIKAN
+225 TNGLKKAYAYIIKAN

-397 SQSVLKWAQNS
+397 SQSVLKWAENS
-408 GVASRFFNMMNTT
+408 SVASRFFNMMNTT

-495 FKNVFVGIN
+495 FKNVFAGIN

-612 GAFRFLIPIIL
+612 GAFRFLIAPIL
-623 AVSNF
+623 AVMDF
-628 MGGGLIGRIIALV
+628 LGPLAARLVALV
-641 SKFGLLRAGLTIL
+641 TKFGWAKTGTLVLSKAMTS
-654 KGAFM
+654 
-659 LLKGPLKI
+659 LKGPIKL
-667 ISVIFQLLFGKI
+667 VTAIFQLLFGKI

-753 WNAILKAI
+753 WNAILTAI
-761 TTAVTNVYNFIMIV
+761 TTAVSNVYNFIMIV

-823 WTFLSTIWNTIITIA
+823 WTFL
-838 TTVWNLLVTVI
+838 
-849 TTVFTTIMTIAMT
+849 
-862 IWNAIW
+862 
-868 TFLQT
+868 QT
-873 LWNTIVSVATTV
+873 LWNTIVTVATKV

-916 GILTTIWN
+916 SILTTIWN

-965 FVNKVVQG
+965 FVNRVIQG

-986 NAVNKVKSFVD
+986 NAVNKIKSFIG
-997 DFVTAGADMIRGLM
+997 DFVSAGADMIRGLI
-1011 RGIGNMARDLA
+1011 RGIGQMAGQLVD
-1022 EKAASVAKGALNAA
+1022 AAKNVAKKALDAA
-1036 KRALGIHSP
+1036 KSALGIHSP

-1124 MKTVKVELDINNDAL
+1124 MKTVKVEFDVNNDVL

>member
-38 TKDVEL
+38 TKDVDL
-44 NANDK
+44 SANDK
-49 NLQRAVRVAKKTLDS
+49 NLQKAVKVAKKTLDS
-64 FSNEKAKAKL
+64 FSSEKAKAKL
-74 DAKIEEL
+74 DAKIEDL

-108 KKLIKDIAETEAKL
+108 QKLIKDIAETEAKL
-122 SELEKKRVNIDVNA
+122 SELEKKRVNIDINA

-158 KAKAIIDVDNGVA
+158 KAKAILDVDNSVA

-187 KTRSRLDVDTGLS
+187 KTRFRLDVDTRLS

-225 ANGLKKAYAYIIKAN
+225 TNGLKKAYAYIIKAN

-612 GAFRFLIPIIL
+612 GAFRFLIAPIL
-623 AVSNF
+623 AVMDF
-628 MGGGLIGRIIALV
+628 LGPLAARLVALV
-641 SKFGLLRAGLTIL
+641 TKFGWAKTGTLVLSKAMTS
-654 KGAFM
+654 
-659 LLKGPLKI
+659 LKGPIKL
-667 ISVIFQLLFGKI
+667 VTAIFQLLFGKI

-731 WNAIKTFMVNVWNVL
+731 WNAIKTFMVTVWNVL
-746 KAVASVV
+746 KTVASVV

-761 TTAVTNVYNFIMIV
+761 TTAVSNVYNFIMII

-838 TTVWNLLVTVI
+838 TTIWNLLVTVI

-873 LWNTIVSVATTV
+873 LWNTIVTVATKV
-885 WNAITTAISTALQAA
+885 WNAITTTISTALQAA

-965 FVNKVVQG
+965 FVNRVIQG

-997 DFVTAGADMIRGLM
+997 DFVSAGADMIRGLM

-1124 MKTVKVELDINNDAL
+1124 MKTVKVEFDVNNDAL

>member
-24 AVKSVQKYKRTADK
+24 AVKSVQRFKRVADQ

-44 NANDK
+44 NADDK
-49 NLQRAVRVAKKTLDS
+49 KLQKTIKVAKKSLDA
-64 FSNEKAKAKL
+64 FSNKKVKAKL
-74 DAKIEEL
+74 DAKIEDL
-81 QQKVLEASF
+81 QQKALEASF

-103 VKLEK
+103 VKLQK
-108 KKLIKDIAETEAKL
+108 QKLTKDIAEAEAKL
-122 SELEKKRVNIDVNA
+122 SELEKKRVNIDINA

-205 AFKKSLDALPNKKT
+205 AFKKSLDALPNRKT

-225 ANGLKKAYAYIIKAN
+225 TNGLKKAYVYIIKAN

-344 KALDGVKSAWT
+344 KALDDVKSAWT

-495 FKNVFVGIN
+495 FKNVFAGIN

-612 GAFRFLIPIIL
+612 GAFRFLIAPIL
-623 AVSNF
+623 AVMDF
-628 MGGGLIGRIIALV
+628 LGPLAARLVALV
-641 SKFGLLRAGLTIL
+641 TKFGWAKTGTLVLSKAMTS
-654 KGAFM
+654 
-659 LLKGPLKI
+659 LKGPIKL
-667 ISVIFQLLFGKI
+667 VTAIFQLLFGKI

-731 WNAIKTFMVNVWNVL
+731 WNAIKTFMVTVWNVL
-746 KAVASVV
+746 KTVASVV

-761 TTAVTNVYNFIMIV
+761 TTAVSNVYNFIMII

-838 TTVWNLLVTVI
+838 TTIWNLLVTVI

-873 LWNTIVSVATTV
+873 LWNTIVTVATKV
-885 WNAITTAISTALQAA
+885 WNAITTTISTALQAA

-965 FVNKVVQG
+965 FVNRVIQG

-997 DFVTAGADMIRGLM
+997 DFVSAGADMIRGLM

-1124 MKTVKVELDINNDAL
+1124 MKTVKVEFDVNNDAL

>member
-18 KRQIDS
+18 KKQIDS
-24 AVKSVQKYKRTADK
+24 AVKSVQRFKRVADQ

-44 NANDK
+44 NADDK
-49 NLQRAVRVAKKTLDS
+49 KLQKTIKVAKKSLDA
-64 FSNEKAKAKL
+64 FSNKKVKAKL
-74 DAKIEEL
+74 DASIQDL
-81 QQKVLEASF
+81 QQKVLESNF
-90 ELNQLDSKEVTPE
+90 ELDKLNSKEVTPE
-103 VKLEK
+103 IKLQK
-108 KKLIKDIAETEAKL
+108 QKLTKDIAEAEAKL
-122 SELEKKRVNIDVNA
+122 SELEKKRVNIDINA

-225 ANGLKKAYAYIIKAN
+225 TNGLKKAYAYIIKAN

-325 IKMLNDGTLQASSA
+325 IKMLSDGTLQASSA

-383 QPFFSGISRGMEEA
+383 QPFFSGISRGMEDA

-421 GVSVFNKLLSAAGG
+421 GVSVFNKLLSAAGS

-612 GAFRFLIPIIL
+612 GAFRFLIAPIL
-623 AVSNF
+623 AVMDF
-628 MGGGLIGRIIALV
+628 LGPLAARLVALV
-641 SKFGLLRAGLTIL
+641 TKFGWAKTGTLVLSKAMTS
-654 KGAFM
+654 
-659 LLKGPLKI
+659 LKGPIKL
-667 ISVIFQLLFGKI
+667 VTAIFQLLFGKI

-731 WNAIKTFMVNVWNVL
+731 WNAIKTFMVTVWNVL
-746 KAVASVV
+746 KTVASVV

-761 TTAVTNVYNFIMIV
+761 TTAVSNVYNFIMII

-838 TTVWNLLVTVI
+838 TTIWNLLVTVI

-873 LWNTIVSVATTV
+873 LWNTIVSVATAV

-965 FVNKVVQG
+965 FVNRVIQG
-973 FVNVVNKVSQGMT
+973 FVNVVNKVSEGMT

-997 DFVTAGADMIRGLM
+997 DFVSAGADMIRGLM

-1100 NLSNLGGNINA
+1100 NLSNLVGNINA

>member
-454 ADWLDRLGQSFS
+454 ADWLDRLGKSFS

-495 FKNVFVGIN
+495 FKNVFAGIN

-612 GAFRFLIPIIL
+612 GAFRFLIAPIL
-623 AVSNF
+623 AVMDF
-628 MGGGLIGRIIALV
+628 LGPLAARLVALV
-641 SKFGLLRAGLTIL
+641 TKFGWAKTGTLVLSKAMTS
-654 KGAFM
+654 
-659 LLKGPLKI
+659 LKGPIKL
-667 ISVIFQLLFGKI
+667 VTAIFQLLFGKI

-731 WNAIKTFMVNVWNVL
+731 WNAIKTFMVTVWNVL
-746 KAVASVV
+746 KTVASVV

-761 TTAVTNVYNFIMIV
+761 TTAVSNVYNFIMII

-807 VFTTIMTIVMT
+807 VFTTIMTIVLT

-838 TTVWNLLVTVI
+838 TTIWNLLVTVI

-965 FVNKVVQG
+965 FVNRVIQG
-973 FVNVVNKVSQGMT
+973 FVNVVNKVSEGMT

-997 DFVTAGADMIRGLM
+997 DFVSAGADMIRGLM

>member
-1 MTEYKI
+1 
-7 KATIEASVAKF
+7 
-18 KRQIDS
+18 
-24 AVKSVQKYKRTADK
+24 
-38 TKDVEL
+38 
-44 NANDK
+44 
-49 NLQRAVRVAKKTLDS
+49 
-64 FSNEKAKAKL
+64 
-74 DAKIEEL
+74 
-81 QQKVLEASF
+81 
-90 ELNQLDSKEVTPE
+90 
-103 VKLEK
+103 
-108 KKLIKDIAETEAKL
+108 
-122 SELEKKRVNIDVNA
+122 
-136 DNSKFNRVLKVSKA
+136 
-150 SLEALNRS
+150 
-158 KAKAIIDVDNGVA
+158 
-171 NSKIKRTK
+171 
-179 EELKSIPN
+179 
-187 KTRSRLDVDTGLS
+187 
-200 IPTIY
+200 
-205 AFKKSLDALPNKKT
+205 
-219 TKVDVD
+219 
-225 ANGLKKAYAYIIKAN
+225 
-240 DNFQRQMGNL
+240 
-250 ANMFRVFGTVGS
+250 
-262 NMVGGLLTS
+262 
-271 SFSILI
+271 
-277 PVIASVVPVVFAL
+277 
-290 LNAIKVLT
+290 
-298 GGVLALGGAVAIA
+298 
-311 GAGFVA
+311 
-317 FGAMAISA
+317 
-325 IKMLNDGTLQASSA
+325 DGTLQASSA

-397 SQSVLKWAQNS
+397 SQSVLKWAENS
-408 GVASRFFNMMNTT
+408 SVASRFFNMMNTT

-612 GAFRFLIPIIL
+612 GAFRFLIAPIL
-623 AVSNF
+623 AVMDF
-628 MGGGLIGRIIALV
+628 LGPLAARLVALV
-641 SKFGLLRAGLTIL
+641 TKFGWAKTGTLVLSKAMTS
-654 KGAFM
+654 
-659 LLKGPLKI
+659 LKGPIKL
-667 ISVIFQLLFGKI
+667 VTAIFQLLFGKI

-731 WNAIKTFMVNVWNVL
+731 WNAIKTFMVTVWNVL
-746 KAVASVV
+746 KTVASVV

-761 TTAVTNVYNFIMIV
+761 TTAVSNVYNFIMII

-838 TTVWNLLVTVI
+838 TTIWNLLVTVI

-873 LWNTIVSVATTV
+873 LWNTIVSVATAV

-965 FVNKVVQG
+965 FVNRVIQG
-973 FVNVVNKVSQGMT
+973 FVNVVNKVSEGMT

-997 DFVTAGADMIRGLM
+997 DFVSAGADMIRGLM

-1100 NLSNLGGNINA
+1100 NLSNLVGNINA

>member
-24 AVKSVQKYKRTADK
+24 AVKSVQRFKRVADQ

-49 NLQRAVRVAKKTLDS
+49 KLQKTIKVAKKSLDA
-64 FSNEKAKAKL
+64 FSNKNVKAKL
-74 DAKIEEL
+74 DASIQDL
-81 QQKVLEASF
+81 QQKVLESNF
-90 ELNQLDSKEVTPE
+90 ELDKLNSKEVTPE
-103 VKLEK
+103 VKLQK
-108 KKLIKDIAETEAKL
+108 QKLIKDIAETEAKL
-122 SELEKKRVNIDVNA
+122 SELEKRRVNIDVNA

-225 ANGLKKAYAYIIKAN
+225 TNGLKKAYAYIIKAN

-397 SQSVLKWAQNS
+397 SQSVLKWAENS
-408 GVASRFFNMMNTT
+408 SVASRFFNMMNTT

-612 GAFRFLIPIIL
+612 GAFRFLIAPIL
-623 AVSNF
+623 AVMDF
-628 MGGGLIGRIIALV
+628 LGPLAARLVALV
-641 SKFGLLRAGLTIL
+641 TKFGWAKTGTLVLSKAMTS
-654 KGAFM
+654 
-659 LLKGPLKI
+659 LKGPIKL
-667 ISVIFQLLFGKI
+667 VTAIFQLLFGKI

-731 WNAIKTFMVNVWNVL
+731 WNAIKTFMVTVWNVL
-746 KAVASVV
+746 KTVASVV

-761 TTAVTNVYNFIMIV
+761 TTAVLNVYNFIMII

-838 TTVWNLLVTVI
+838 TTIWNLLVTVI

-873 LWNTIVSVATTV
+873 LWNTIVSVATAV

-965 FVNKVVQG
+965 FVNRVIQG
-973 FVNVVNKVSQGMT
+973 FVNVVNKVSEGMT

-997 DFVTAGADMIRGLM
+997 DFVSAGADMIRGLM

-1100 NLSNLGGNINA
+1100 NLSNLVGNINA

>member
-1 MTEYKI
+1 
-7 KATIEASVAKF
+7 
-18 KRQIDS
+18 
-24 AVKSVQKYKRTADK
+24 
-38 TKDVEL
+38 
-44 NANDK
+44 
-49 NLQRAVRVAKKTLDS
+49 
-64 FSNEKAKAKL
+64 
-74 DAKIEEL
+74 
-81 QQKVLEASF
+81 
-90 ELNQLDSKEVTPE
+90 
-103 VKLEK
+103 
-108 KKLIKDIAETEAKL
+108 
-122 SELEKKRVNIDVNA
+122 
-136 DNSKFNRVLKVSKA
+136 
-150 SLEALNRS
+150 
-158 KAKAIIDVDNGVA
+158 
-171 NSKIKRTK
+171 
-179 EELKSIPN
+179 
-187 KTRSRLDVDTGLS
+187 
-200 IPTIY
+200 
-205 AFKKSLDALPNKKT
+205 
-219 TKVDVD
+219 
-225 ANGLKKAYAYIIKAN
+225 
-240 DNFQRQMGNL
+240 
-250 ANMFRVFGTVGS
+250 
-262 NMVGGLLTS
+262 
-271 SFSILI
+271 
-277 PVIASVVPVVFAL
+277 
-290 LNAIKVLT
+290 
-298 GGVLALGGAVAIA
+298 
-311 GAGFVA
+311 
-317 FGAMAISA
+317 
-325 IKMLNDGTLQASSA
+325 
-339 TNEYK
+339 
-344 KALDGVKSAWT
+344 
-355 DIIKQNQSAIFTTLA
+355 
-370 NGLNTVKTAMQSL
+370 
-383 QPFFSGISRGMEEA
+383 
-397 SQSVLKWAQNS
+397 
-408 GVASRFFNMMNTT
+408 SRFFNMMNTT

-612 GAFRFLIPIIL
+612 GAFRFLIAPIL
-623 AVSNF
+623 AVMDF
-628 MGGGLIGRIIALV
+628 LGPLAARLVALV
-641 SKFGLLRAGLTIL
+641 TKFGWAKTGTLVLSKAMTS
-654 KGAFM
+654 
-659 LLKGPLKI
+659 LKGPIKL
-667 ISVIFQLLFGKI
+667 VTAIFQLLFGKI

-689 VTVFGILGGPIT
+689 VTAFGILGGPIT

-731 WNAIKTFMVNVWNVL
+731 WNAIKTFMVTVWNVL
-746 KAVASVV
+746 KTVASVV

-761 TTAVTNVYNFIMIV
+761 TTAVSNVYNFIMII

-838 TTVWNLLVTVI
+838 TTIWNLLVTVI

-873 LWNTIVSVATTV
+873 LWNTIVSVATAV

-965 FVNKVVQG
+965 FVNRVIQG
-973 FVNVVNKVSQGMT
+973 FVNVVNKVSEGMT

-997 DFVTAGADMIRGLM
+997 DFVSAGADMIRGLM

-1100 NLSNLGGNINA
+1100 NLSNLVGNINA

-1124 MKTVKVELDINNDAL
+1124 MKTVKVELDINNDA
-1139 TSIVN
+1139 
-1144 GRNAKRNSEYYL
+1144 

>member
-24 AVKSVQKYKRTADK
+24 AVKSVQRFKRVADQ

-44 NANDK
+44 NADDK
-49 NLQRAVRVAKKTLDS
+49 KLQKTIKVAKKSLDA
-64 FSNEKAKAKL
+64 FSNKKVKAKL
-74 DAKIEEL
+74 DASIQDL
-81 QQKVLEASF
+81 QQKVLESNF
-90 ELNQLDSKEVTPE
+90 ELDKLNSKEVTPE
-103 VKLEK
+103 IKLQK
-108 KKLIKDIAETEAKL
+108 QKLTKDIAEAEAKL
-122 SELEKKRVNIDVNA
+122 SELEKKRVNIDINA

-158 KAKAIIDVDNGVA
+158 KAKAILDVDNSVA

-187 KTRSRLDVDTGLS
+187 KTRSRLDVDTRLS

-225 ANGLKKAYAYIIKAN
+225 TNGLKKAYAYIIKVN

-325 IKMLNDGTLQASSA
+325 IKMLSDGTLQASSA

-495 FKNVFVGIN
+495 FKNVFAGIN

-612 GAFRFLIPIIL
+612 GAFRFLIAPIL
-623 AVSNF
+623 AVMDF
-628 MGGGLIGRIIALV
+628 LGPLAARLVALV
-641 SKFGLLRAGLTIL
+641 TKFGWAKTGTLVLSKAMTS
-654 KGAFM
+654 
-659 LLKGPLKI
+659 LKGPIKL
-667 ISVIFQLLFGKI
+667 VTAIFQLLFGKI

-731 WNAIKTFMVNVWNVL
+731 WNAIKTFMVTVWNVL
-746 KAVASVV
+746 KTVASVV

-761 TTAVTNVYNFIMIV
+761 TTAVSNVYNFIMII

-838 TTVWNLLVTVI
+838 TTIWNLLVTVI

-873 LWNTIVSVATTV
+873 LWNTIVTVATKV
-885 WNAITTAISTALQAA
+885 WNAITTTISTALQAA

-965 FVNKVVQG
+965 FVNRVIQG

-997 DFVTAGADMIRGLM
+997 DFVSAGADMIRGLM

-1124 MKTVKVELDINNDAL
+1124 MKTVKVEFDVNNDAL

>member
-24 AVKSVQKYKRTADK
+24 AVKAVQKYKRTADK

-44 NANDK
+44 SANDK
-49 NLQRAVRVAKKTLDS
+49 KLQKTIKVAKKTLDS
-64 FSNEKAKAKL
+64 FGNEKAKAKL
-74 DAKIEEL
+74 DAKIEDL
-81 QQKVLEASF
+81 KQKVLEASF

-108 KKLIKDIAETEAKL
+108 QKLIKDITETEAKL

-158 KAKAIIDVDNGVA
+158 KAKAVIDVDNSVA

-187 KTRSRLDVDTGLS
+187 KTRSRLNVDTGLS

-225 ANGLKKAYAYIIKAN
+225 TNGLKKAYTYIIKSN

-355 DIIKQNQSAIFTTLA
+355 DIIKQNQSAIFTSLA

-495 FKNVFVGIN
+495 FKNVFAGIN

-612 GAFRFLIPIIL
+612 GAFRFLIAPIL
-623 AVSNF
+623 AVMDF
-628 MGGGLIGRIIALV
+628 LGPLAARLVALV
-641 SKFGLLRAGLTIL
+641 TKFGWAKTGTLVLSKAMTS
-654 KGAFM
+654 
-659 LLKGPLKI
+659 LKGPIKL
-667 ISVIFQLLFGKI
+667 VTAIFQLLFGKI

-753 WNAILKAI
+753 WNAILTAI
-761 TTAVTNVYNFIMIV
+761 TTAVSNVYNFIMIV

-838 TTVWNLLVTVI
+838 TTIWNLLVTVI

-873 LWNTIVSVATTV
+873 LWNTIVTVATKV

-916 GILTTIWN
+916 SILTTIWN

-965 FVNKVVQG
+965 FVNRVVQG

-997 DFVTAGADMIRGLM
+997 DFVSAGADMIRGLM

-1124 MKTVKVELDINNDAL
+1124 MKTVKVEFDVNNDAL

>member
-24 AVKSVQKYKRTADK
+24 AVKSVQRFKRVADQ

-49 NLQRAVRVAKKTLDS
+49 KLQKTIKVAKKSLDA
-64 FSNEKAKAKL
+64 FSNKNVKAKL
-74 DAKIEEL
+74 DASIQDL
-81 QQKVLEASF
+81 QQKVLESNF
-90 ELNQLDSKEVTPE
+90 ELDKLNSKEVTPE
-103 VKLEK
+103 VKLQK
-108 KKLIKDIAETEAKL
+108 QKLIKDIAETEAKL

-225 ANGLKKAYAYIIKAN
+225 TNGLKKAYAYIIKAN

-397 SQSVLKWAQNS
+397 SQSVLKWAENS
-408 GVASRFFNMMNTT
+408 SVASRFFNMMNTT

-525 AKFREWS
+525 SKFREWS

-612 GAFRFLIPIIL
+612 GAFRFLIAPIL
-623 AVSNF
+623 AVMDF
-628 MGGGLIGRIIALV
+628 LGPLAARLVALV
-641 SKFGLLRAGLTIL
+641 TKFGWAKTGTLVLSKAMTS
-654 KGAFM
+654 
-659 LLKGPLKI
+659 LKGPIKL
-667 ISVIFQLLFGKI
+667 VTAIFQLLFGKI

-731 WNAIKTFMVNVWNVL
+731 WNAIKTFMVTVWNVL
-746 KAVASVV
+746 KTVASVV

-761 TTAVTNVYNFIMIV
+761 TTAVSNVYNFIMII

-838 TTVWNLLVTVI
+838 TTIWNLLVTVI

-873 LWNTIVSVATTV
+873 LWNTIVSVATAV

-965 FVNKVVQG
+965 FVNRVIQG
-973 FVNVVNKVSQGMT
+973 FVNVVNKVSEGMT

-997 DFVTAGADMIRGLM
+997 DFVSAGADMIRGLM

-1124 MKTVKVELDINNDAL
+1124 MKTVKVEFDVNNDAL

>member
-24 AVKSVQKYKRTADK
+24 AVKSVQRFKRVADQ

-44 NANDK
+44 NADDK
-49 NLQRAVRVAKKTLDS
+49 KLQKTIKVAKKSLDA
-64 FSNEKAKAKL
+64 FSNKKVKAKL
-74 DAKIEEL
+74 DAKIEDL
-81 QQKVLEASF
+81 KQKVLEASF

-108 KKLIKDIAETEAKL
+108 QKLIKDITETEAKL

-158 KAKAIIDVDNGVA
+158 KAKAVIDVDNSVA

-179 EELKSIPN
+179 EEFKSIPN
-187 KTRSRLDVDTGLS
+187 KTRSRLNVDTGLS

-225 ANGLKKAYAYIIKAN
+225 TNGLKKAYAYIIKAN

-466 NWANSAAGEN
+466 KWANSAAGEN

-612 GAFRFLIPIIL
+612 GAFRFLITPIL
-623 AVSNF
+623 AVMDF
-628 MGGGLIGRIIALV
+628 LGPLAARLVALV
-641 SKFGLLRAGLTIL
+641 TKFGWAKTGTLVLSKAMTS
-654 KGAFM
+654 
-659 LLKGPLKI
+659 LKGPIKL
-667 ISVIFQLLFGKI
+667 VTAIFQLLFGKI

-753 WNAILKAI
+753 WNAILTAI
-761 TTAVTNVYNFIMIV
+761 TTAVSNVYNFIMIV

-838 TTVWNLLVTVI
+838 TTIWNLLVTVI

-873 LWNTIVSVATTV
+873 LWNTIVTVATKV

-916 GILTTIWN
+916 SILTTIWN

-965 FVNKVVQG
+965 FVNRVIQG

-997 DFVTAGADMIRGLM
+997 DFVSAGADMIRGLM

-1124 MKTVKVELDINNDAL
+1124 MKTVKVEFDVNNDAL

>member
-24 AVKSVQKYKRTADK
+24 AVKSVQRFKRVADQ

-44 NANDK
+44 NADDK
-49 NLQRAVRVAKKTLDS
+49 KLQKTIKVAKKSLDA
-64 FSNEKAKAKL
+64 FSNKKVKAKL
-74 DAKIEEL
+74 DASIQDL
-81 QQKVLEASF
+81 QQKVLESNF
-90 ELNQLDSKEVTPE
+90 ELDKLNSKEVTPE
-103 VKLEK
+103 IKLQK
-108 KKLIKDIAETEAKL
+108 QKLTKDIAEAEAKL
-122 SELEKKRVNIDVNA
+122 SELEKKRVNIDINA

-205 AFKKSLDALPNKKT
+205 AFKKSLDALPNQKT

-225 ANGLKKAYAYIIKAN
+225 TNRLKKAYAYIIKAN

-466 NWANSAAGEN
+466 KWANSAAGEN

-612 GAFRFLIPIIL
+612 GAFRFLIAPIL
-623 AVSNF
+623 AVMDF
-628 MGGGLIGRIIALV
+628 LGPLAARLV
-641 SKFGLLRAGLTIL
+641 TLVTKFGWAKTGTLVLSKAM
-654 KGAFM
+654 AS
-659 LLKGPLKI
+659 LKGPIKL
-667 ISVIFQLLFGKI
+667 VTAIFQLLFGKI

-731 WNAIKTFMVNVWNVL
+731 WNAIKTFMVTVWNVL
-746 KAVASVV
+746 KTVASVV

-838 TTVWNLLVTVI
+838 TTIWNLLVTVI

-873 LWNTIVSVATTV
+873 LWNTIVTVATKV
-885 WNAITTAISTALQAA
+885 WNAITTAISTALQVA

-916 GILTTIWN
+916 SILTTIWN

-965 FVNKVVQG
+965 FVNRVVQG

-997 DFVTAGADMIRGLM
+997 DFVSAGADMIRGLM

-1124 MKTVKVELDINNDAL
+1124 MKTVKVEFDVNNDAL

>member
-24 AVKSVQKYKRTADK
+24 AVKAVQKYKRTADK

-44 NANDK
+44 SANDK
-49 NLQRAVRVAKKTLDS
+49 KLQKTIKVAKKTLDS
-64 FSNEKAKAKL
+64 FGNEKAKAKL
-74 DAKIEEL
+74 DAKIEDL
-81 QQKVLEASF
+81 KQKVLEASF

-108 KKLIKDIAETEAKL
+108 QKLIKDITETEAKL

-158 KAKAIIDVDNGVA
+158 KAKAIIDVDNGVS

-187 KTRSRLDVDTGLS
+187 KTRSRLHVDTGLS

-225 ANGLKKAYAYIIKAN
+225 TNGLKKAYAYIIKAN

-317 FGAMAISA
+317 FGAMAIST
-325 IKMLNDGTLQASSA
+325 IKMLSDGTLQASSA

-731 WNAIKTFMVNVWNVL
+731 WNAIKTFMVTVWNVL
-746 KAVASVV
+746 KTVASVV

-761 TTAVTNVYNFIMIV
+761 TTAVSNVYNFIMII
-775 WNQIVAYLQG
+775 WNQIAAYLQG

-823 WTFLSTIWNTIITIA
+823 WTFLSTIWNTI
-838 TTVWNLLVTVI
+838 VTV
-849 TTVFTTIMTIAMT
+849 
-862 IWNAIW
+862 
-868 TFLQT
+868 
-873 LWNTIVSVATTV
+873 ATKV

-965 FVNKVVQG
+965 FVNRVIQG

-986 NAVNKVKSFVD
+986 NAVNKIKSFIG
-997 DFVTAGADMIRGLM
+997 DFVSAGADMIRGLI
-1011 RGIGNMARDLA
+1011 RGIGQMAGQLVD
-1022 EKAASVAKGALNAA
+1022 AAKNVAKKALDAA
-1036 KRALGIHSP
+1036 KSALGIHSP

-1124 MKTVKVELDINNDAL
+1124 MKTVKVEFDVNNDAL

>member
-24 AVKSVQKYKRTADK
+24 AVKSVQRFKRVADQ

-44 NANDK
+44 NADDK
-49 NLQRAVRVAKKTLDS
+49 KLQKTIKVAKKSLDA
-64 FSNEKAKAKL
+64 FSNKKVKAKL
-74 DAKIEEL
+74 DASIQDL
-81 QQKVLEASF
+81 QQKVLESNF
-90 ELNQLDSKEVTPE
+90 ELDKLNSKEVTPE
-103 VKLEK
+103 IKLQK
-108 KKLIKDIAETEAKL
+108 QKLTKDIAEAEAKL
-122 SELEKKRVNIDVNA
+122 SELEKKRVNIDINA

-187 KTRSRLDVDTGLS
+187 KTRSRLHVDTGLS

-225 ANGLKKAYAYIIKAN
+225 TNGLKKAYAYIIKAN

-325 IKMLNDGTLQASSA
+325 IKMLSDGTLQASSA

-525 AKFREWS
+525 VKFREWS

-612 GAFRFLIPIIL
+612 GAFRFLIAPIL
-623 AVSNF
+623 AVMDF
-628 MGGGLIGRIIALV
+628 LGPLAARLVALV
-641 SKFGLLRAGLTIL
+641 TKFGWAKTGTLVLSKAMTS
-654 KGAFM
+654 
-659 LLKGPLKI
+659 LKGPIKL
-667 ISVIFQLLFGKI
+667 VTAIFQLLFGKI

-731 WNAIKTFMVNVWNVL
+731 WNAIKTFMVTVWNVL
-746 KAVASVV
+746 KTVASVV

-838 TTVWNLLVTVI
+838 TTIWNLLVTVI

-873 LWNTIVSVATTV
+873 LWNTIVTVATKV

-916 GILTTIWN
+916 SILTTIWN

-965 FVNKVVQG
+965 FVNRVVQG

-997 DFVTAGADMIRGLM
+997 DFVSAGADMIRGLM

-1124 MKTVKVELDINNDAL
+1124 MKTVKVEFDVNNDAL